1 MQSRRPGQR
10 LDVVK
15 VSAGVGGG
23 AAGTSLV
30 LESRLRQEG
39 GQMCSPAHKVSDKGK
54 ADGARGLSPAGAPQR
69 WAD

>member
-1 MQSRRPGQR
+1 MRSRRPGQR
-10 LDVVK
+10 PDVVK

-39 GQMCSPAHKVSDKGK
+39 GQMCSPAHKVSDKGQ
-54 ADGARGLSPAGAPQR
+54 GEG
-69 WAD
+69 